1 MSIFRCAACGRINRI
16 NPARASDELA
26 KCGHCKEALDA
37 TGKPQ
42 DVNASQFKRA
52 IRNAPIPV
60 LLDIWAPWCGPCRMV
75 APMLEEM
82 GRERAG
88 ELLILKVN
96 SDENQSLAQSLQIS
110 AVPSMFVF
118 NDGKEIGRRTGAFP
132 KANVESWL
140 RSLGVKA
147 K

>member
-1 MSIFRCAACGRINRI
+1 
-16 NPARASDELA
+16 
-26 KCGHCKEALDA
+26 
-37 TGKPQ
+37 
-42 DVNASQFKRA
+42 
-52 IRNAPIPV
+52 
-60 LLDIWAPWCGPCRMV
+60 
-75 APMLEEM
+75 MLEEM